1 MYLRTEEVI
10 MKEARCSE
18 CGELWPEEELLERE
32 DNGERV
38 CPACSGLLT
47 AEELSC
53 RYDETG

>member
-1 MYLRTEEVI
+1 